1 MRSLRKLLVLV
12 SMVVV
17 LSMLSMGVAFAHP
30 GGAEAAFTANGLDNG
45 APVGSNAATEGLTN
59 GFGPAFGPIGN
70 NPLCPLHH
78 AQS

>member
-30 GGAEAAFTANGLDNG
+30 SGAEHAFAANGLDNST
-45 APVGSNAATEGLTN
+45 PVGSNASAAGLAN
-59 GFGPAFGPIGN
+59 GNFIGVFAN
-70 NPLCPLHH
+70 NPLCPAHH
-78 AQS
+78 PQHTH